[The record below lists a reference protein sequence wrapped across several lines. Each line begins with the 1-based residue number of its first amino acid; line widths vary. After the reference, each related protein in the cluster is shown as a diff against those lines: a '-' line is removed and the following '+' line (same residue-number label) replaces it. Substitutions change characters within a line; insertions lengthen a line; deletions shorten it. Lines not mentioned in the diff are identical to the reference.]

1 VSPRQPFD
9 PYALFEALSGER
21 LSYVVIGAF
30 ARVVQG
36 SAETT
41 RGLDIAPSMREEN
54 LRRLGRVLGD
64 LEAKTGD
71 GKPVQPARLA
81 ADDRTRLQTR
91 AGDLSI
97 VPIPWG
103 TRGYDDL
110 RIRTN
115 RESLGRGIR
124 VPIASVV
131 DLARMLDAS
140 PRPED
145 VARLHRLQRMLDV
158 ERQLVRERRLSRGR
172 TIER

>member
-1 VSPRQPFD
+1 MSPQPFD
-9 PYALFEALSGER
+9 PYALFEALDRER
-21 LSYVVIGAF
+21 FGYVVIGAF
-30 ARVVQG
+30 ARVVHG

-54 LRRLGRVLGD
+54 LRRLGHVLDD
-64 LEAKTGD
+64 LEAEITNGT
-71 GKPVQPARLA
+71 PVRPEQIAT
-81 ADDRTRLQTR
+81 DERTRLQTR
-91 AGDLSI
+91 AGELSI
-97 VPIPWG
+97 VPTPWG

-115 RESLGRGIR
+115 RENLGRGIR

-158 ERQLVRERRLSRGR
+158 ERELVRERRLSRGLSIDR
-172 TIER
+172 

>member
-1 VSPRQPFD
+1 MGPQPFD
-9 PYALFEALSGER
+9 PYALFEALDRER
-21 LSYVVIGAF
+21 FGYVVIGAF
-30 ARVVQG
+30 ARVVHG

-54 LRRLGRVLGD
+54 LRRLGHVLDD
-64 LEAKTGD
+64 LEAETTNGT
-71 GKPVQPARLA
+71 PVRPEQIAT
-81 ADDRTRLQTR
+81 DERTRLQTR
-91 AGDLSI
+91 AGELSI
-97 VPIPWG
+97 VPTPWG

-115 RESLGRGIR
+115 RENLGRGIR

-158 ERQLVRERRLSRGR
+158 ERELVRERRLSRGLSIDR
-172 TIER
+172 

>member
-1 VSPRQPFD
+1 MNTQPFD
-9 PYALFEALSGER
+9 PYALLEALDRER
-21 LSYVVIGAF
+21 LGYVAIGAF
-30 ARVVQG
+30 ARVVHG
-36 SAETT
+36 TAETT

-54 LRRLGRVLGD
+54 LRRLGRVLDD
-64 LEAKTGD
+64 LEAKAAD
-71 GKPVQPARLA
+71 GKPVRLEKVA
-81 ADDRTRLQTR
+81 ADERTRLQTR
-91 AGDLSI
+91 AGELTI
-97 VPIPWG
+97 VPAPWG

-115 RESLGRGIR
+115 REHLGRGIR

-145 VARLHRLQRMLDV
+145 VTRLHRLQRMLDI
-158 ERQLVRERRLSRGR
+158 ERQLVRDRRLSRGL

>member
-1 VSPRQPFD
+1 MSPRQPFD

-64 LEAKTGD
+64 LKAKTGD

-115 RESLGRGIR
+115 R
-124 VPIASVV
+124 
-131 DLARMLDAS
+131 
-140 PRPED
+140 
-145 VARLHRLQRMLDV
+145 
-158 ERQLVRERRLSRGR
+158 
-172 TIER
+172 